1 MPSAI
6 TITLK
11 AEDHQLKAVLPFVP
25 VDIKPTHEFDAR
37 LVTDGRLSSLC
48 GVKLWLPIDCHEDV
62 RIQVTGSDPASSPL
76 SRSLDGGIGPPRL
89 VSEID
94 PEFGFEVEAD
104 ALHIRSV
111 STKPGLRVHS
121 ADITINHIGR
131 LRFKQRLGKEAAAE
145 ADPSETFTTI
155 SFRLSDLDYGSPH
168 AIPITDY
175 RGNRKVKVS
184 QFRTLKMRLSNSLVK
199 LELHR
204 HWNWHQGKF
213 DRLVAGSFPVLEV
226 KKSHS
231 LRWDQLEE
239 IRMMGRDACLLLTL
253 AARHLTVVHVMV
265 AATKE
270 RRLEEWSYPLNR
282 QRSTT
287 EEEATG
293 PLIDEGELENYFSS
307 VSVRWSALTDQER
320 DALRLAVFS
329 IHPFVQSSS
338 EGSFLRM
345 FTALEGLAKTWFPG
359 PRKFHKKLEA
369 LVTAFPPRVFG
380 LWPIVAPSDDGL
392 DAIRNHLA
400 HGGSMSGPRQ
410 EALSV
415 GTDHLQV
422 WIERILLAILAFSH
436 TDSPRDWLS
445 RHVHGQRSEL
455 PRLRA
460 AVKA

>member
-1 MPSAI
+1 MPTRHHVA
-6 TITLK
+6 
-11 AEDHQLKAVLPFVP
+11 DYG
-25 VDIKPTHEFDAR
+25 DIKPTHEFDAR
-37 LVTDGRLSSLC
+37 LVIDGRLNPLC
-48 GVKLWLPIDCHEDV
+48 GVKLWLPMDCHEDV
-62 RIQVTGSDPASSPL
+62 CIQVIGSDPRSSPPP
-76 SRSLDGGIGPPRL
+76 RAIDGGNGPSHM

-94 PEFGFEVEAD
+94 PAFGFEVEAD
-104 ALHIRSV
+104 DLHVRSV
-111 STKPGLRVHS
+111 STKLGLRVHG
-121 ADITINHIGR
+121 ADITIDHIGR
-131 LRFKQRLGKEAAAE
+131 LRFKRRLGEGAAAE
-145 ADPSETFTTI
+145 ADPRETCTDI
-155 SFRLSDLDYGSPH
+155 SFRLSDLDYGGPH

-184 QFRTLKMRLSNSLVK
+184 RVRTLKMRLSNRLVK
-199 LELHR
+199 LELNR

-226 KKSHS
+226 KCSQS
-231 LRWDQLEE
+231 LRWGQLEE
-239 IRMMGRDACLLLTL
+239 IQKMGRDSCLLLTL

-270 RRLEEWSYPLNR
+270 RRLEEWIYPLNR

-287 EEEATG
+287 EERATG
-293 PLIDEGELENYFSS
+293 PLIDENELEDYFSS
-307 VSVRWSALTDQER
+307 VSVRWAALTDQQR
-320 DALRLAVFS
+320 DAVRLAVFS

-345 FTALEGLAKTWFPG
+345 FTALEGLANTWFPG
-359 PRKFHKKLEA
+359 LRKLHKKIEA
-369 LVTAFPPRVFG
+369 LVTAFPPCIGG
-380 LWPIVAPSDDGL
+380 LWPIVDPSDDGL

-422 WIERILLAILAFSH
+422 WIERILLAILTFPH
-436 TDSPRDWLS
+436 TDSPQDWLS
-445 RHVHGQRSEL
+445 RYVHGQRSEL

-460 AVKA
+460 AVKT